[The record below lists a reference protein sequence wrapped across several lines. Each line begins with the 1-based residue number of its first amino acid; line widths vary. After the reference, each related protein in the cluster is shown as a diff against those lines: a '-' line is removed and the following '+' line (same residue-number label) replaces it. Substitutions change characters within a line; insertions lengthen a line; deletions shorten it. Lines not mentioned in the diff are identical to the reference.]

1 MLLFPI
7 DAAYTP
13 SCYSSDELPGLSA
26 SSCQRWDLHVHSEI
40 SFISPT
46 LELSIST
53 NFNHCY
59 LKRKCYTAINGSNNC
74 AQCVIWLTVTAP
86 VNYMISAVARTR
98 KSRYCHSKTISINC
112 VNSRLSR
119 AEWHGPELLSVTYC
133 IAARQLITVQQSTLA
148 VKQYT
153 TPWRTD
159 WHRVIFCNHAYTGG
173 FFRRWGEFLTG
184 KLT

>member
-1 MLLFPI
+1 MLLFHI
-7 DAAYTP
+7 DAAYAP
-13 SCYSSDELPGLSA
+13 SCCSSDKLSGLSA
-26 SSCQRWDLHVHSEI
+26 SSCQRDLHVHSEI

-53 NFNHCY
+53 NFDHCY

-74 AQCVIWLTVTAP
+74 AQCAIWLTATAP
-86 VNYMISAVARTR
+86 VNCMIAVVAGTG
-98 KSRYCHSKTISINC
+98 KPCYYHSKIISINS

-119 AEWHGPELLSVTYC
+119 AELHRPELLSVTYC

-153 TPWRTD
+153 TLWRTD
-159 WHRVIFCNHAYTGG
+159 WHHVIFCNHAYTGG
-173 FFRRWGEFLTG
+173 FFRSWGEFLTG
-184 KLT
+184 MLT

>member
-1 MLLFPI
+1 MLLFHI
-7 DAAYTP
+7 DAAYAP
-13 SCYSSDELPGLSA
+13 SCYSSDKLSGLSA
-26 SSCQRWDLHVHSEI
+26 GSCQRLDLHVHSEI

-74 AQCVIWLTVTAP
+74 AQYVIWLTVTAP
-86 VNYMISAVARTR
+86 VNCMISVVACAR
-98 KSRYCHSKTISINC
+98 KWCYYHSKIISINS
-112 VNSRLSR
+112 VNSRQSR
-119 AEWHGPELLSVTYC
+119 AEWHRAELLSVTYC
-133 IAARQLITVQQSTLA
+133 IAARQLIVQQSTLA
-148 VKQYT
+148 VKQCT
-153 TPWRTD
+153 TLWRTD
-159 WHRVIFCNHAYTGG
+159 WHHVIFCNHAYTGG